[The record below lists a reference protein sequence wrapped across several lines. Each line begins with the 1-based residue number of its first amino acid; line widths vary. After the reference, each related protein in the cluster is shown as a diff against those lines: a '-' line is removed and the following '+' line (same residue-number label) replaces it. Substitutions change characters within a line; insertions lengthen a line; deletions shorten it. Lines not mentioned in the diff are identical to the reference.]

1 MKNYS
6 ELTLTDDYLF
16 SQVMKDESVCK
27 PFLEMLLEIKIAK
40 IEYLQ
45 EQKELNLFPDSKGV
59 RLDVYLEGDGK
70 VYNIE
75 MQAGRDQY
83 LICRMRYYRAAI
95 DIDMMMRGSGYREL
109 KPVYIIFLCRFDPIG
124 KGLARY
130 TLRKY
135 CEETG
140 EKIDDGQTE
149 IVYNVNAYERAGRG
163 KVREL
168 LRYLATGEA
177 QEPEVKEFAEKI
189 ARFKETQQWRKG
201 NMKYEL
207 DLQDARIEGKEEGIA
222 EGIEIGRS
230 EGLDEGLE
238 KGHSEGRYEMAVLIT
253 ENMMKQGLTPEQ
265 TAALTGLTVDEV
277 EALRKRI
284 R

>member
-1 MKNYS
+1 M
-6 ELTLTDDYLF
+6 
-16 SQVMKDESVCK
+16 
-27 PFLEMLLEIKIAK
+27 
-40 IEYLQ
+40 
-45 EQKELNLFPDSKGV
+45 
-59 RLDVYLEGDGK
+59 
-70 VYNIE
+70 YNIE

-149 IVYNVNAYERAGRG
+149 IVYNVNAYERAGSG

-207 DLQDARIEGKEEGIA
+207 DLQDARA

-230 EGLDEGLE
+230 EGLEEGLE

-253 ENMMKQGLTPEQ
+253 ENMMKQGLTLEQ

>member
-1 MKNYS
+1 
-6 ELTLTDDYLF
+6 
-16 SQVMKDESVCK
+16 
-27 PFLEMLLEIKIAK
+27 
-40 IEYLQ
+40 
-45 EQKELNLFPDSKGV
+45 
-59 RLDVYLEGDGK
+59 
-70 VYNIE
+70 
-75 MQAGRDQY
+75 
-83 LICRMRYYRAAI
+83 
-95 DIDMMMRGSGYREL
+95 MMMRGSGYREL

-149 IVYNVNAYERAGRG
+149 IVYNVNAYERAGQG

-207 DLQDARIEGKEEGIA
+207 DLQDARA
-222 EGIEIGRS
+222 EGIEI
-230 EGLDEGLE
+230 GLE

>member
-1 MKNYS
+1 
-6 ELTLTDDYLF
+6 
-16 SQVMKDESVCK
+16 
-27 PFLEMLLEIKIAK
+27 
-40 IEYLQ
+40 
-45 EQKELNLFPDSKGV
+45 
-59 RLDVYLEGDGK
+59 
-70 VYNIE
+70 
-75 MQAGRDQY
+75 
-83 LICRMRYYRAAI
+83 MRYYRAAI

-177 QEPEVKEFAEKI
+177 QEPEVKEFAKKI

-230 EGLDEGLE
+230 EGLEEGLE

-277 EALRKRI
+277 EALRKRV